1 MVQKVYG
8 LTVDG
13 GDGST
18 SIRWFRDKEKV
29 DYILDN
35 EDGDFEQ
42 YYGNEG
48 SPAVELT
55 FPGTLVLTDCG
66 FRFHDDRIEIPE

>member
-1 MVQKVYG
+1 MTQIVYG
-8 LTVDG
+8 LTVEH
-13 GDGST
+13 GDGSNG
-18 SIRWFRDKEKV
+18 IRWFLDKEKV

-42 YYGNEG
+42 YYANVG

-55 FPGTLVLTDCG
+55 FPGTLDLAACG
-66 FRFHDDRIEIPE
+66 FDFHDDRIEIPE